1 MKTKDIIE
9 LSKKIYVGIE
19 ENGINII
26 RELFSNGETL
36 SQKLK
41 FNASEEYLKKMIM
54 AQLNIGRM
62 LMSHK
67 YRNSG
72 FEERAKFNSEADK
85 IRRQIDSQEVLKFD
99 NSTLE
104 ALFGNS
110 LNISTEQEYE
120 EWREF
125 ANSDRHKEKKFDTIY
140 LEEET
145 KFNYENE
152 TNPLKKIIK
161 SFKYRRMLKEGA
173 LEDFY
178 VKKVREMIKE
188 KIAENPE
195 NHFIAYRDTHSAL
208 EKGVEEYESIKDIED
223 IARMTLKSLAVEDNK
238 PIDIEGICN
247 RTRSEMKNTIG
258 LTKNGTEYRKKQV
271 TLGSESGISNK
282 PVIHTIPFKKVPEAI
297 KNLQME
303 YEKAYNSSQS
313 EEKYIEQISKIY
325 ADFIF
330 IQPYEDGNKRT
341 AMCLFNSMLL
351 SKGIIPPPI
360 SLINDEQMVKAY
372 YYNAHEKD
380 YEMLQS
386 VVTEKYRE
394 TKSIPNNNNNKQEE
408 MESNYNKEFEK

>member
-1 MKTKDIIE
+1 METRDIIE
-9 LSKKIYVGIE
+9 LSKKLYIE
-19 ENGINII
+19 IEKDGINRI
-26 RELFSNGETL
+26 RELFSKGETL
-36 SQKLK
+36 SQELK
-41 FNASEEYLKKMIM
+41 FDVNEEYLKKKIM
-54 AQLNIGRM
+54 SQLYIGRM

-72 FEERAKFNSEADK
+72 FDERAAFNSEADK
-85 IRRQIDSQEVLKFD
+85 IRGQIDSQEVLKFE
-99 NSTLE
+99 NPTLE

-125 ANSDRHKEKKFDTIY
+125 ADFDRHKEKKFDTIY
-140 LEEET
+140 LEEEARF
-145 KFNYENE
+145 KYENE
-152 TNPLKKIIK
+152 TNPLKKFIQ
-161 SFKYRRMLKEGA
+161 SFRYRKMLKEET
-173 LEDFY
+173 LEDSY
-178 VKKVREMIKE
+178 VKKVREMIRE

-195 NHFIAYRDTHSAL
+195 DHSIAYRDTHSTL
-208 EKGVEEYESIKDIED
+208 EKGVEEYESIKEIED
-223 IARMTLKSLAVEDNK
+223 IARMTLESLSVKDDK
-238 PIDIEGICN
+238 PINIEEVCN
-247 RTRSEMKNTIG
+247 RVRSEMKSTIS
-258 LTKNGTEYRKKQV
+258 LTRNGTEYRKRQV
-271 TLGSESGISNK
+271 TIGSESGISNR
-282 PVIHTIPFKKVPEAI
+282 PVIHTIPFKEVPEAI
-297 KNLQME
+297 KNLQIE
-303 YEKAYNSSQS
+303 YEKAYNSTQS

-360 SLINDEQMVKAY
+360 SLTNDDQMVKA

-394 TKSIPNNNNNKQEE
+394 MLRSGAQNREETKREE
-408 MESNYNKEFEK
+408 SSKDIEK

>member
-1 MKTKDIIE
+1 MKTKDVSKLARKLYIE
-9 LSKKIYVGIE
+9 IE
-19 ENGINII
+19 EKGID
-26 RELFSNGETL
+26 RVKELFSKGKTL
-36 SQKLK
+36 SQELK
-41 FNASEEYLKKMIM
+41 FDANEEYLKKMIIS
-54 AQLNIGRM
+54 QLNIGRM

-72 FEERAKFNSEADK
+72 FDERAAFNSEADK
-85 IRRQIDSQEVLKFD
+85 IRGQIDSQEVLKFD
-99 NSTLE
+99 NPTLE

-125 ANSDRHKEKKFDTIY
+125 VDSDRHKEKKFDTIY
-140 LEEET
+140 LEEEAR
-145 KFNYENE
+145 FSYENE

-161 SFKYRRMLKEGA
+161 SFKYRRLLKEGT
-173 LEDFY
+173 LEDSY
-178 VKKVREMIKE
+178 VKKVRKMIKE

-195 NHFIAYRDTHSAL
+195 DHFISYRDTHSAL

-223 IARMTLKSLAVEDNK
+223 IARMTLKSLSVEEDK
-238 PIDIEGICN
+238 PINIEEVCN
-247 RTRSEMKNTIG
+247 RVRSEMKSTISS
-258 LTKNGTEYRKKQV
+258 TKNGTEYRKKQV
-271 TLGSESGISNK
+271 PLGSDSGISNR
-282 PVIHTIPFKKVPEAI
+282 PVIHTIPFEKVPDAI
-297 KNLQME
+297 KNLQIE

-313 EEKYIEQISKIY
+313 EEEYIKQIAKIY

-341 AMCLFNSMLL
+341 AACLFNSMLM
-351 SKGIIPPPI
+351 SKEIVPPPI
-360 SLINDEQMVKAY
+360 SLTNDDQMVKA

-394 TKSIPNNNNNKQEE
+394 TKSIPDNNNNKQEE